1 MSTIDLTLD
10 NNNELTFQ
18 VNIEGSSP
26 AKPSCRFLIEGEEMS
41 FAFPGEMANDGIVH
55 VNIPPL
61 EKVLKEGNYNSGLE
75 VIVDDRVFV
84 PLTLTTSFEKSV
96 KVTAEAVT
104 RKKRPAATASAQ
116 LIGTTS
122 RNNRVQSMTDNLI
135 KETEERQLRANLIGT
150 RVRKDKQ
157 KERSPIPTSQK
168 SKNQND
174 VSFGDLSESQVRNLI
189 RSFINKQ

>member
-61 EKVLKEGNYNSGLE
+61 EKVLNEGSYNSGLE

-84 PLTLTTSFEKSV
+84 PLTLTANFEKSV
-96 KVTAEAVT
+96 KVTAEAVN
-104 RKKRPAATASAQ
+104 RRRRPSTSATAQ
-116 LIGTTS
+116 LIGTSVKNRGS
-122 RNNRVQSMTDNLI
+122 RGQTLIGESLSTPSVKVVNKESKNRQRIKDQPRDTN
-135 KETEERQLRANLIGT
+135 KETNM
-150 RVRKDKQ
+150 
-157 KERSPIPTSQK
+157 
-168 SKNQND
+168 NN
-174 VSFGDLSESQVRNLI
+174 LSENQIRNLI
-189 RSFINKQ
+189 RNMIDSKQ

>member
-18 VNIEGSSP
+18 INIEGSSP
-26 AKPSCRFLIEGEEMS
+26 AKPSCRFLIEGEDMS
-41 FAFPGEMANDGIVH
+41 LAFPGDIERDGIVH

-61 EKVLKEGNYNSGLE
+61 EKILKEGSYNSGLE

-104 RKKRPAATASAQ
+104 RKKRQSVTTSAQ
-116 LIGTTS
+116 
-122 RNNRVQSMTDNLI
+122 
-135 KETEERQLRANLIGT
+135 LIGT
-150 RVRKDKQ
+150 RVRKNSDQTNLSRGLIRETTNQAPKVSAPTQRASEPISQHSSKTTTDK
-157 KERSPIPTSQK
+157 KEVRM
-168 SKNQND
+168 NE
-174 VSFGDLSESQVRNLI
+174 LSENQIRNLVRNMLD
-189 RSFINKQ
+189 SK

>member
-41 FAFPGEMANDGIVH
+41 FAFPGDMEGDGIVH

-61 EKVLKEGNYNSGLE
+61 EKVLSEGSYNSGLE

-84 PLTLTTSFEKSV
+84 PLTLTANFEKSV
-96 KVTAEAVT
+96 KVTAEAVSR
-104 RKKRPAATASAQ
+104 RKRASTSATAQ
-116 LIGTTS
+116 LIGTSVKNKRQRSQTLIGESSKQPSARVISKEPKNKQIQKNQSRSTS
-122 RNNRVQSMTDNLI
+122 
-135 KETEERQLRANLIGT
+135 KETSMN
-150 RVRKDKQ
+150 
-157 KERSPIPTSQK
+157 
-168 SKNQND
+168 N
-174 VSFGDLSESQVRNLI
+174 LSEVQIRNLI
-189 RSFINKQ
+189 RNMIDNK

>member
-26 AKPSCRFLIEGEEMS
+26 AKPSCRFLIEGDEMS
-41 FAFPGEMANDGIVH
+41 FAFPGEMERDGIVH

-61 EKVLKEGNYNSGLE
+61 EKVLKEGSYNSGLE

-96 KVTAEAVT
+96 KVTAESVA
-104 RKKRPAATASAQ
+104 RKKRPVVAASAQ
-116 LIGTTS
+116 LIGTTVKGS
-122 RNNRVQSMTDNLI
+122 DARTQVSNLI
-135 KETEERQLRANLIGT
+135 RETEEKKAQPSLIGT
-150 RVRKDKQ
+150 RKPQVQEKPAPPPKKRSEIQ
-157 KERSPIPTSQK
+157 K
-168 SKNQND
+168 D